1 MENRRDLRVLR
12 RREKEGNNARSTKVE
27 TSVRDEQYID
37 QEDKFYRD
45 ASWKGRTKIIEELEN
60 EKRKLKTLKK
70 NVWKIAEFFN

>member
-60 EKRKLKTLKK
+60 EKRKLKILKK
-70 NVWKIAEFFN
+70 NV

>member
-70 NVWKIAEFFN
+70 NV